1 MHNSLKEGL
10 QWGKKA
16 FSHNSAESETRE
28 GQRKKFFKTAEKAMA
43 VTYERMAAT
52 SKHLGGGRPNTV
64 SAWTFESVA

>member
-28 GQRKKFFKTAEKAMA
+28 GQRKKILQNSGKGN
-43 VTYERMAAT
+43 
-52 SKHLGGGRPNTV
+52 GGDLRKNDRH
-64 SAWTFESVA
+64 